1 MGDLGETLVIFWRD
15 FMEILKR
22 NFKGNF
28 KDLDIWSDAVAL
40 KKNLQEFGI
49 FNYFKIINLVKI
61 QANFLINTRTQ
72 PKLTE

>member
-15 FMEILKR
+15 FMET
-22 NFKGNF
+22 FKGVFKGIF

-49 FNYFKIINLVKI
+49 FNYF
-61 QANFLINTRTQ
+61 
-72 PKLTE
+72 